1 MLSSAPV
8 MLLLGIVL
16 GFLSGLGVGG
26 GSLLMLL
33 LTFGLHLDYPV
44 ARIVNL
50 LFFIPG
56 AIIASA
62 FRCRQVQLPLN
73 KLTGAMVAGCI
84 SALLLSA
91 VSKQLDIY
99 WIQKCFGIILLITGV
114 RELLYRERK
123 AR

>member
-8 MLLLGIVL
+8 MLLLGVLL

-33 LTFGLHLDYPV
+33 LTLGLHLEYSV
-44 ARIVNL
+44 ARTVNL

-56 AIIASA
+56 ALIASL

-91 VSKQLDIY
+91 LSTQLDVY
-99 WIQKCFGIILLITGV
+99 WIKKGFGVILLITGV